1 LSHSQGG
8 FGLLFNY
15 TSKEVVVKIVYYGP
29 ALSGKTSNLE
39 YIYKKTNPQ
48 TRGKLISLA
57 TETDRTL
64 FFDLLPMDLGEVKG
78 FNIKLQLYTV
88 PGQVKYNSTRK
99 LVLKG
104 VDAIVFVADSNRDL
118 IGANI
123 ESMNNLKANLE
134 ELGIDYYSIPM
145 ALQFNKQDIQDRV
158 SDEELNSVI
167 NDRNLEVIKS
177 CSIDGTGVFETL
189 KHISRLVI
197 EVLNKKNET
206 NRQKTTSAE
215 NEDLNERIA
224 ILKEKIAKSKDVV
237 NELLS
242 ELTQFEQK
250 LSDLRL
256 K

>member
-1 LSHSQGG
+1 M
-8 FGLLFNY
+8 LFNY

-39 YIYKKTNPQ
+39 YIYRKTNPQ

-57 TETDRTL
+57 TENDRTL

-118 IGANI
+118 VGTNI

-134 ELGIDYYSIPM
+134 ELGIDYSSIPM
-145 ALQFNKQDIQDRV
+145 VLQFNKQDIPDRV
-158 SDEELNSVI
+158 SDEELNSKI
-167 NDRNLEVIKS
+167 NNRNLDVIKS
-177 CSIDGTGVFETL
+177 CAIDGTGVFETL
-189 KHISRLVI
+189 KYISKFII
-197 EVLNKKNET
+197 EVLNKKNES
-206 NRQKTTSAE
+206 NRQRTTAAE
-215 NEDLNERIA
+215 NEDLNEIIV
-224 ILKEKIAKSKDVV
+224 ILKDKIAKSKDAID
-237 NELLS
+237 ELLS
-242 ELTQFEQK
+242 ELNHFEQR
-250 LSDLRL
+250 LSD
-256 K
+256 